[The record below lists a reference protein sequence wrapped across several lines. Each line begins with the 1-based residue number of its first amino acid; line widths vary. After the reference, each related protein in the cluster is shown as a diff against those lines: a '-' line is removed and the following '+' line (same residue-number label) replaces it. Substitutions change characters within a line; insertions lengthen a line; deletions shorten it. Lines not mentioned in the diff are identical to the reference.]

1 MTITGRSH
9 SAGLLLN
16 ATTGLSSLSLDIAE
30 ASIHTESDGTVRD
43 EFVVRK
49 SGRRTGK
56 AAQLTKDDFEEV
68 EVRKK
73 RTRKEEIRDVVDT
86 STTHPRSTS
95 THTPDLLH
103 TLTHSSTTPSYPGGG
118 AECHRGIEQE
128 P

>member
-1 MTITGRSH
+1 MLTITGRSH

-49 SGRRTGK
+49 SGRRTGEA
-56 AAQLTKDDFEEV
+56 AAQLPKDDFEEV

-73 RTRKEEIRDVVDT
+73 RRGQEEIRGDQR
-86 STTHPRSTS
+86 SEIYIYYTHPRSTTHPHAF
-95 THTPDLLH
+95 THTLIPRWWCGV
-103 TLTHSSTTPSYPGGG
+103 P
-118 AECHRGIEQE
+118 
-128 P
+128 

>member
-73 RTRKEEIRDVVDT
+73 RTRKRDQRSEMYIYYT
-86 STTHPRSTS
+86 RPRST

-103 TLTHSSTTPSYPGGG
+103 PHAFTHTLIPRWWCGVP
-118 AECHRGIEQE
+118 
-128 P
+128 